1 MAGGPRGALCV
12 DEIPLRRRSVAVGE
26 SVRHMLQ
33 TRGGLVKGVARLL
46 RLISSESDNDEREY
60 NGA

>member
-1 MAGGPRGALCV
+1 
-12 DEIPLRRRSVAVGE
+12 
-26 SVRHMLQ
+26 MLQ